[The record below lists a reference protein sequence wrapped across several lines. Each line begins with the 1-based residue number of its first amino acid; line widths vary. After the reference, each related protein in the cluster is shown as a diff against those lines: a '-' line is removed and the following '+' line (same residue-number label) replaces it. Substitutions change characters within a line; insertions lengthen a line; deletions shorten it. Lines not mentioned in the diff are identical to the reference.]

1 MSTFQG
7 LGYQSEKVKILVQ
20 EGTEPLTVAFSG
32 RIDDAD
38 PGSFMDPALQAIHD
52 EILAQ
57 GLREVAADFTEL
69 SFLNS
74 SGIKSLIK
82 WIMRQ
87 TELDDD
93 QKYKIKLLYS
103 SRVTWQQTSLKA
115 LTFLAPKTVSTV
127 PV

>member
-1 MSTFQG
+1 MSGFQG
-7 LGYQSEKVKILVQ
+7 LGHHGDKAQIIVRDENSPV
-20 EGTEPLTVAFSG
+20 TVAFIG
-32 RIDDAD
+32 RIDDVD
-38 PGSFMDPALQAIHD
+38 PGSFMDPALQSIHD
-52 EILAQ
+52 QILAA
-57 GLREVAADFTEL
+57 GLSEIAADFTEL
-69 SFLNS
+69 TFLNS

-127 PV
+127 PA